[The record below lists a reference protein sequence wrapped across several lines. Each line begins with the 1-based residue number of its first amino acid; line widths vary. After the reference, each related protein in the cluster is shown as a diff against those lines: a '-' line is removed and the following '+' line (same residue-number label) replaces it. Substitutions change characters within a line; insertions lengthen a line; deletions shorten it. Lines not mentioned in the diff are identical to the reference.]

1 MTSDNAPKLRWLL
14 FLPQLPAGSS
24 TARVSLWRQLRSIGA
39 TSATQGAWILPNDKR
54 SVAAFARLSEI
65 TREHRGTAIVF
76 ECATFEGLPDDAII
90 ARFQADRAREY
101 DEFETRA
108 DGFFAE
114 VEKETKLGKFMFAEL
129 EEIDDDLEK
138 MRSWLAKIRERD
150 FFPDQRQ
157 ALAMQVLIACEE
169 AFRCF
174 AEKVYD
180 NEQADRAG
188 SPSE

>member
-1 MTSDNAPKLRWLL
+1 MTSNNTTKLRWLL

-24 TARVSLWRQLRSIGA
+24 TARVSLWRQLRSVGA
-39 TSATQGAWILPNDKR
+39 TSATQGAWILPNDER
-54 SVAAFARLSEI
+54 SVAAFARLSEV

-76 ECATFEGLPDDAII
+76 ECAALEGLPDDDII

-114 VEKETKLGKFMFAEL
+114 VGKETKLGKFMFAEL

-150 FFPDQRQ
+150 FFPDERQ
-157 ALAMQVLIACEE
+157 TRAMKVLGSCED

-174 AEKVYD
+174 ADRVYEH
-180 NEQADRAG
+180 EQADGAG
-188 SPSE
+188 SPPA